1 MTKLPPGFDIPPGSE
16 FPDLKKAGLNLTLES
31 IVKGLIDRDQE
42 PFQLAQDKKVELN
55 KQREIDLQSFWQSQA
70 GAIERGNQNACDTKN
85 LLDRVRSNQG
95 DKVEPIV
102 LPSPAMRLPYGQG
115 KNQTKLPKTRSSG
128 ASNGNRTRPPSIARL
143 PVNQLLAPAVSSK
156 DHRIDTIAPNNYS
169 DKAAR
174 NMRQFGRA
182 QAGQRGTSV
191 GDRAVV
197 FTANGTPMYGDSY
210 LDKNN
215 AENFAANQATS
226 NQPVSQ
232 IPKDIKA
239 NKPMSAAGLQQQPR
253 ANVAPKG
260 DTTGNL
266 LLLTGIAVAITTVL
280 FLFQHILI
288 FVELILQVS
297 SVTSTITNVA
307 GSFVAIMNNMGSLF
321 GLGEGL
327 IDPISKTFDSML
339 NNTMGQEKVDYM
351 KYQFA
356 KISSGF
362 VAGQNI
368 LNKVTGLNNTV
379 GKVTE
384 TNANNTSK
392 IGNAMK
398 AMGMIGG
405 DVPWMNED
413 NKVQVGVGKVGEAL
427 DKISGLSNSLAEI
440 SSDVKTQIDE
450 QKNLDKQYKEREKSD
465 KDGVSKATEIHA
477 DEYIAE
483 LETLLG
489 GKG

>member
-1 MTKLPPGFDIPPGSE
+1 MSKLPPGFDIPAGSQ
-16 FPDLKKAGLNLTLES
+16 FPDLGKAKLNLGLDS
-31 IVKGLIDRDQE
+31 LVKGLLDDDQE
-42 PFQLAQDKKVELN
+42 LYQLAQDKKEDLY
-55 KQREIDLQSFWQSQA
+55 KQREIDLKSFWESQV

-85 LLDRVRSNQG
+85 LLDRVRSSQG
-95 DKVEPIV
+95 DKVEAIV
-102 LPSPAMRLPYGQG
+102 LPSPAVRRPYGNG

-128 ASNGNRTRPPSIARL
+128 ASSGNRSRPPSISRL
-143 PVNQLLAPAVSSK
+143 PVNQLLPPAVGAT
-156 DHRIDTIAPNNYS
+156 HRIDTIAPNNYR

-191 GDRAVV
+191 GDRAVI

-210 LDKNN
+210 LDKNG
-215 AENFAANQATS
+215 AENFSANQATS
-226 NQPVSQ
+226 NQPLSQ
-232 IPKDIKA
+232 IPKDIKT

-260 DTTGNL
+260 DTTANL

-307 GSFVAIMNNMGSLF
+307 GSFVAILNNMGSLF

-368 LNKVTGLNNTV
+368 LNKVSGLNNSV

-384 TNANNTSK
+384 TNADNTSK
-392 IGNAMK
+392 IGNALK

-405 DVPWMNED
+405 DVPWMNEK
-413 NKVQVGVGKVGEAL
+413 NKVNVGAGKFGVAL
-427 DKISGLSNSLAEI
+427 DTVSGLSNSLAEI
-440 SSDVKTQIDE
+440 SSDVKTQVAE
-450 QKNLDKQYKEREKSD
+450 QANLDKEFNYRKAAEQE
-465 KDGVSKATEIHA
+465 GVKQSTEINA

-489 GKG
+489 GKS